1 MDGGAHY
8 VMTMCGQGLPGVLL
22 TTAFLRGT
30 EVAGS
35 REGTAVDEADRV
47 YGDPHPRQGVDSWL
61 LDSSPRT

>member
-35 REGTAVDEADRV
+35 EDEAESIGRPPSEA
-47 YGDPHPRQGVDSWL
+47 GCGFL
-61 LDSSPRT
+61 AA

>member
-1 MDGGAHY
+1 M
-8 VMTMCGQGLPGVLL
+8 LL

>member
-35 REGTAVDEADRV
+35 EEGGAMDEAESVGRPPSEA
-47 YGDPHPRQGVDSWL
+47 GCGFL
-61 LDSSPRT
+61 AA